1 MISCSITLVQR
12 FEGLIHRESESVKSP
27 SHVRIFAT
35 PWTVACTRLLRPWD
49 FLGKSTGVGCH
60 FLLQG
65 IFLTQGL
72 NTGLPHCRQ
81 TLYHLSHQR
90 EETYNGLAKL
100 QNTVHA
106 NKLRTLMCQNKKPA
120 LSMPTH
126 HTKRPCPQPHCWRN
140 PSWPHT
146 MTPTLPPANWY
157 RAGT

>member
-12 FEGLIHRESESVKSP
+12 FEGLIHRESESVKSL
-27 SHVRIFAT
+27 SHVRLFAT

-49 FLGKSTGVGCH
+49 FLGKSTGMGCH

-81 TLYHLSHQR
+81 TLYHLSHHR

-106 NKLRTLMCQNKKPA
+106 NKLRTLMCQNKKTCTVYAYTPYQKT
-120 LSMPTH
+120 LSTTPLLA
-126 HTKRPCPQPHCWRN
+126 KPQLAPHN
-140 PSWPHT
+140 DSHLAPS
-146 MTPTLPPANWY
+146 
-157 RAGT
+157 